1 MPESAISTSM
11 PKRRAG
17 HTTAVVI
24 GGATFHLT
32 ANAREDGSLGE
43 VFLRWGKQGTAGA
56 GLLDVYAIALS
67 AGVQHGVPLD
77 ALVRQGLDLHF
88 EPNGRTDDPQI
99 PRVRSVA
106 DYVARRL
113 AIDWLPTGRR
123 AQLGIF
129 TVAERV
135 ERARAWMDVPGARLS
150 AENADV
156 LDRESVVSR

>member
-1 MPESAISTSM
+1 VRESAIFTSM

-43 VFLRWGKQGTAGA
+43 IFLRWGKQGTAGA

-67 AGVQHGVPLD
+67 AGVQHGVPLE
-77 ALVRQGLDLHF
+77 ALIRQGLDLYF
-88 EPNGRTDDPQI
+88 EPNGRTDDPEI

-113 AIDWLPTGRR
+113 AIDWLPRRRR
-123 AQLGIF
+123 AELGIL

-150 AENADV
+150 AESADA
-156 LDRESVVSR
+156 LGREPAVSR

>member
-1 MPESAISTSM
+1 MRESAISMSM

-43 VFLRWGKQGTAGA
+43 IFLRWGKQGTAGA

-67 AGVQHGVPLD
+67 AGVQHGVPLA
-77 ALVRQGLDLHF
+77 ALIRQGLDLYF
-88 EPNGRTDDPQI
+88 EPNGRTDDPEI

-113 AIDWLPTGRR
+113 AIDWLPRRRR
-123 AQLGIF
+123 AELGIL

-150 AENADV
+150 AESADA
-156 LDRESVVSR
+156 LDREPAVSR